1 MFWFRLQ
8 ALTSGKIALDCGY
21 KLNMKLDKK
30 KILFI
35 AGILISII
43 CSWLFA
49 RKIEWSQL
57 SVALKEAKY
66 VYIIPTIILIF
77 VSHYFRAVRWSA
89 LIAPIKR
96 VSVLNLFSATMIGFM
111 ANCVLPAR
119 IGEIIRPVMV
129 AKKEKIKVTA
139 SFATVVMERIFD
151 VLSIIVIASLLF
163 FFLPAETLQNKSV
176 SMINHAEASTEVLK
190 AKHVDEK
197 PGVPLSVVNEESE
210 AGASNI
216 IKQLK
221 KWSIVMAFF
230 GILAITSL
238 FLLSLYPKKAG
249 AVFEKLL
256 FFFPHHQRDK
266 LVNLLHSFISGLQV
280 FNNKKQLIWI
290 GVLSLIIWFLNA
302 TPIYVLCY
310 AFDIKLS
317 FAGACFVMV
326 CLALAV
332 ALPQA
337 PGFIGVFHIA
347 TQKTLAI
354 FGVGLSSAQSFA
366 IILWALSVIPVTI
379 VGLLFL
385 WREGVSFG
393 EISHYDEK
401 VPE

>member
-1 MFWFRLQ
+1 
-8 ALTSGKIALDCGY
+8 
-21 KLNMKLDKK
+21 MKLDKK

-49 RKIEWSQL
+49 RKIEWAQL
-57 SVALKEAKY
+57 SVALKDAEY

-89 LIAPIKR
+89 LFAPIKR

-111 ANCVLPAR
+111 ANSVLPAR

-129 AKKEKIKVTA
+129 AKKEKVKVTA

-151 VLSIIVIASLLF
+151 LLSIIVFASLLF
-163 FFLPAETLQNKSV
+163 FFLPAETLQDKSV
-176 SMINHAEASTEVLK
+176 SMINHAEASTEVVK
-190 AKHVDEK
+190 AKYVNEK

-238 FLLSLYPKKAG
+238 FLLSLYPRKAG

-256 FFFPHHQRDK
+256 FFFPHHLRDK

-280 FNNKKQLIWI
+280 LGNKKHLIWI
-290 GVLSLIIWFLNA
+290 GILSLIIWLLNA
-302 TPIYVLCY
+302 ASVYVLCY
-310 AFDIKLS
+310 SFNIGLS
-317 FAGACFVMV
+317 FAGACFVIV

-347 TQKTLAI
+347 TQKSLDV

-366 IILWALSVIPVTI
+366 IILWALTIIPVAI

>member
-1 MFWFRLQ
+1 
-8 ALTSGKIALDCGY
+8 
-21 KLNMKLDKK
+21 MKLDKK
-30 KILFI
+30 KIFFI
-35 AGILISII
+35 AGILISIV

-57 SVALKEAKY
+57 SVALKDAEY
-66 VYIIPTIILIF
+66 IYIIPTLILIF
-77 VSHYFRAVRWSA
+77 VSYYFRAVRWSA

-96 VSVLNLFSATMIGFM
+96 VSVLNLFSATMIGYM
-111 ANCVLPAR
+111 ANSVLPAR

-151 VLSIIVIASLLF
+151 LLSIIVFASLLF
-163 FFLPAETLQNKSV
+163 FFLPAETLKDKSV
-176 SMINHAEASTEVLK
+176 SMINHAEASTEVVK
-190 AKHVDEK
+190 AKYVNEK
-197 PGVPLSVVNEESE
+197 PGVPLSVINEESE
-210 AGASNI
+210 AEASNI

-221 KWSIVMAFF
+221 KWSTVMAFF

-256 FFFPHHQRDK
+256 FFFPHHLRDK
-266 LVNLLHSFISGLQV
+266 SVNLLHSFISGLQV
-280 FNNKKQLIWI
+280 LGNKTHLIWI
-290 GVLSLIIWFLNA
+290 GILSLTIWLLNA
-302 TPIYVLCY
+302 ASVYVLCY
-310 AFDIKLS
+310 SFNIGLS
-317 FAGACFVMV
+317 FAGACFVIV
-326 CLALAV
+326 CLSLAV

-347 TQKTLAI
+347 TQKSLDV

-366 IILWALSVIPVTI
+366 IILWALSIIPITI
-379 VGLLFL
+379 VGFLFL
-385 WREGVSFG
+385 WREGMSFG

-401 VPE
+401 VPK

>member
-1 MFWFRLQ
+1 L
-8 ALTSGKIALDCGY
+8 
-21 KLNMKLDKK
+21 KLDKK

-57 SVALKEAKY
+57 SVALKDAEY

-111 ANCVLPAR
+111 ANSVLPAR
-119 IGEIIRPVMV
+119 IGEIIRPVIV
-129 AKKEKIKVTA
+129 AKKEKIKVTT

-151 VLSIIVIASLLF
+151 MLSIIVFASLLF
-163 FFLPAETLQNKSV
+163 FFLPAETLQDKSV
-176 SMINHAEASTEVLK
+176 SMINHAEASTEVVK
-190 AKHVDEK
+190 AKYVNEK

-210 AGASNI
+210 AEASNI
-216 IKQLK
+216 IKKLK

-238 FLLSLYPKKAG
+238 FLLSLYPRKAG

-256 FFFPHHQRDK
+256 FFFPHHLRDK

-280 FNNKKQLIWI
+280 LGNKKHLIWI
-290 GVLSLIIWFLNA
+290 GILSLIIWLLNA
-302 TPIYVLCY
+302 ASVYVLCY
-310 AFDIKLS
+310 SFNIGLS
-317 FAGACFVMV
+317 FAGACFVIV

-347 TQKTLAI
+347 TQKSLDV

-366 IILWALSVIPVTI
+366 IILWALTIIPVAI

-401 VPE
+401 VPKQM

>member
-1 MFWFRLQ
+1 
-8 ALTSGKIALDCGY
+8 
-21 KLNMKLDKK
+21 MKLDKK

-57 SVALKEAKY
+57 SVALKDAEY

-77 VSHYFRAVRWSA
+77 VNHYFRAVRWSV
-89 LIAPIKR
+89 LIAPIKK

-111 ANCVLPAR
+111 ANSVLPAR
-119 IGEIIRPVMV
+119 IGEIIRPVLV
-129 AKKEKIKVTA
+129 AKKEKIKITA

-151 VLSIIVIASLLF
+151 VLSIIVFASLLF
-163 FFLPAETLQNKSV
+163 FFLPAETLQYKSV
-176 SMINHAEASTEVLK
+176 SMINHAEASTEVVK
-190 AKHVDEK
+190 AEYVNEK
-197 PGVPLSVVNEESE
+197 PRVPLPVVNEEGE
-210 AGASNI
+210 AEASNI

-238 FLLSLYPKKAG
+238 FLLSLYPRKAG

-256 FFFPHHQRDK
+256 FCFPHHLRDK

-280 FNNKKQLIWI
+280 FDNKKQLIWI
-290 GVLSLIIWFLNA
+290 GVLSLTIWFFNA
-302 TPIYVLCY
+302 SPIYVLCY

-347 TQKTLAI
+347 IQKTLDV

-366 IILWALSVIPVTI
+366 IILWALSIIPITI

-385 WREGVSFG
+385 WREGMSLG

-401 VPE
+401 VPEQM

>member
-1 MFWFRLQ
+1 
-8 ALTSGKIALDCGY
+8 
-21 KLNMKLDKK
+21 MKLDKK
-30 KILFI
+30 KILFV

-57 SVALKEAKY
+57 SVALKDAEY

-77 VSHYFRAVRWSA
+77 VGHYFRAVRWSA

-111 ANCVLPAR
+111 ANSVLPAR
-119 IGEIIRPVMV
+119 IGEIIRPVMI

-151 VLSIIVIASLLF
+151 VLSIIVFASLLL
-163 FFLPAETLQNKSV
+163 FFLPAETLQDKSV
-176 SMINHAEASTEVLK
+176 SVINHAEATEVVK
-190 AKHVDEK
+190 AKYVNEK
-197 PGVPLSVVNEESE
+197 PGATSSAVNNQGSKTE
-210 AGASNI
+210 ASNI
-216 IKQLK
+216 IKQLR
-221 KWSIVMAFF
+221 KWSIVMAFL

-256 FFFPHHQRDK
+256 FFFPHHLKDK

-280 FNNKKQLIWI
+280 FDNKKQLIWI
-290 GVLSLIIWFLNA
+290 GVLSLVIWFFNA
-302 TPIYVLCY
+302 SPIYVLCY

-347 TQKTLAI
+347 IQKTLDI

-366 IILWALSVIPVTI
+366 IILWALSIIPITI

-385 WREGVSFG
+385 WREGMSLG
-393 EISHYDEK
+393 EISHYDEE
-401 VPE
+401 VPEQM

>member
-1 MFWFRLQ
+1 M
-8 ALTSGKIALDCGY
+8 KD
-21 KLNMKLDKK
+21 LNVKLDKK

-57 SVALKEAKY
+57 SVALKDAKY
-66 VYIIPTIILIF
+66 IYIIPTLILIF
-77 VSHYFRAVRWSA
+77 VSHYIRAVRWSA

-129 AKKEKIKVTA
+129 AKKEKVKVTA

-151 VLSIIVIASLLF
+151 MLSIIVFASLLF
-163 FFLPAETLQNKSV
+163 FFLPAETLQDTRV
-176 SMINHAEASTEVLK
+176 SMINHAEASTEVVK
-190 AKHVDEK
+190 AEYVT
-197 PGVPLSVVNEESE
+197 EESK
-210 AGASNI
+210 ADASNT

-238 FLLSLYPKKAG
+238 FLLSLYPRKAG

-256 FFFPHHQRDK
+256 FFFPHHLRDK
-266 LVNLLHSFISGLQV
+266 LVNMLHSFISGLQV

-317 FAGACFVMV
+317 FAGACFVLV

-347 TQKTLAI
+347 VQKTLVI

-366 IILWALSVIPVTI
+366 IILWALSVIPITI

-385 WREGVSFG
+385 WREGMSLG

>member
-1 MFWFRLQ
+1 
-8 ALTSGKIALDCGY
+8 
-21 KLNMKLDKK
+21 MKLDKK
-30 KILFI
+30 KIIFI

-57 SVALKEAKY
+57 SVALKDAKY
-66 VYIIPTIILIF
+66 IYIIPTLILIF
-77 VSHYFRAVRWSA
+77 VSHYLRAVRWSA
-89 LIAPIKR
+89 LIAPIKK

-129 AKKEKIKVTA
+129 AKKEKVKVTA

-151 VLSIIVIASLLF
+151 MLCVIVFASLLF
-163 FFLPAETLQNKSV
+163 FFLPAETLQDKSV
-176 SMINHAEASTEVLK
+176 SVINHVEASTEAVK
-190 AKHVDEK
+190 AEYA
-197 PGVPLSVVNEESE
+197 NEESE
-210 AGASNI
+210 AGATNT

-256 FFFPHHQRDK
+256 FLFPYHLKDK

-280 FNNKKQLIWI
+280 FDHKTKLLWI
-290 GVLSLIIWFLNA
+290 GVLSLIIWFFNA
-302 TPIYVLCY
+302 TPIYILCY

-326 CLALAV
+326 CLCLAI

-347 TQKTLAI
+347 VQKTLII

-393 EISHYDEK
+393 EISHYDEE
-401 VPE
+401 VPEQM

>member
-1 MFWFRLQ
+1 
-8 ALTSGKIALDCGY
+8 
-21 KLNMKLDKK
+21 MKLDKK

-57 SVALKEAKY
+57 SVALKDAKY

-77 VSHYFRAVRWSA
+77 VSHYLRAVRWSA

-151 VLSIIVIASLLF
+151 VLSIIVLASLLF
-163 FFLPAETLQNKSV
+163 FFLPAETLQDKSV
-176 SMINHAEASTEVLK
+176 SMVNHAEASAEVVK
-190 AKHVDEK
+190 AEYVNEK
-197 PGVPLSVVNEESE
+197 PGVPLSVVNEASE
-210 AGASNI
+210 AEDSNI

-256 FFFPHHQRDK
+256 FFFPQHLRDK
-266 LVNLLHSFISGLQV
+266 LVNMLHSFISGLQV
-280 FNNKKQLIWI
+280 FDNKKQLIWI
-290 GVLSLIIWFLNA
+290 GVLSLVIWFLNA

-317 FAGACFVMV
+317 FAGACFVLI

-347 TQKTLAI
+347 VQKTLVI
-354 FGVGLSSAQSFA
+354 FGVGLASAQSFA
-366 IILWALSVIPVTI
+366 IILWALSVIPITI

-401 VPE
+401 VPEQL

>member
-1 MFWFRLQ
+1 
-8 ALTSGKIALDCGY
+8 
-21 KLNMKLDKK
+21 MKLDKK
-30 KILFI
+30 KIIFI
-35 AGILISII
+35 VGILISII

-57 SVALKEAKY
+57 SVALKDAKY
-66 VYIIPTIILIF
+66 IYTIPTLILIF
-77 VSHYFRAVRWSA
+77 VSHYLRAVRWSA
-89 LIAPIKR
+89 LIAPIKK

-111 ANCVLPAR
+111 ANSVLPAR

-129 AKKEKIKVTA
+129 AKKEKVKVTA

-151 VLSIIVIASLLF
+151 MLGIIVFASLLF
-163 FFLPAETLQNKSV
+163 FFLPADTLQDKSV
-176 SMINHAEASTEVLK
+176 SMINHAEASTEVVR
-190 AKHVDEK
+190 AEYVNEK

-210 AGASNI
+210 AEASNT

-256 FFFPHHQRDK
+256 FLFPYHLKDK

-280 FNNKKQLIWI
+280 FDHKTKLLWI
-290 GVLSLIIWFLNA
+290 GVLSLIIWFFNA
-302 TPIYVLCY
+302 TPIYMLCY

-326 CLALAV
+326 CLCLAI

-337 PGFIGVFHIA
+337 PGFIGVFQIA
-347 TQKTLAI
+347 VQKTLII

-393 EISHYDEK
+393 EISHYDEE
-401 VPE
+401 VPEQM

>member
-1 MFWFRLQ
+1 M
-8 ALTSGKIALDCGY
+8 KD
-21 KLNMKLDKK
+21 LNVKLDKK

-57 SVALKEAKY
+57 SVALKDAKY
-66 VYIIPTIILIF
+66 IYIIPTLILIF
-77 VSHYFRAVRWSA
+77 VSHYIRAVRWSA

-129 AKKEKIKVTA
+129 AKKEKVKVTA

-151 VLSIIVIASLLF
+151 MLSIIVFASLLF
-163 FFLPAETLQNKSV
+163 FFLPAETLQDTRV
-176 SMINHAEASTEVLK
+176 SMINHAETSTEVVK
-190 AKHVDEK
+190 AEYVT
-197 PGVPLSVVNEESE
+197 EESK
-210 AGASNI
+210 ADASNT

-238 FLLSLYPKKAG
+238 FLLSLYPRKAG

-256 FFFPHHQRDK
+256 FFFPHHLRDK
-266 LVNLLHSFISGLQV
+266 LVNMLHSFISGLQV
-280 FNNKKQLIWI
+280 FNHKRKLIWI
-290 GVLSLIIWFLNA
+290 GVLSLIIWVFNA
-302 TPIYVLCY
+302 SPIYVLCY

-347 TQKTLAI
+347 VQKTLVI

-379 VGLLFL
+379 IGLLFL
-385 WREGVSFG
+385 WREGMSLG

-401 VPE
+401 VPEKL

>member
-1 MFWFRLQ
+1 
-8 ALTSGKIALDCGY
+8 
-21 KLNMKLDKK
+21 MKLDKK
-30 KILFI
+30 KIIFI

-57 SVALKEAKY
+57 SAALKDAKY
-66 VYIIPTIILIF
+66 IYIIPTLILIF
-77 VSHYFRAVRWSA
+77 VSHYLRAVRWSA

-129 AKKEKIKVTA
+129 AKKEKVKVTA

-151 VLSIIVIASLLF
+151 MLGIIVFASLLF
-163 FFLPAETLQNKSV
+163 FFLPADTLQDKSV
-176 SMINHAEASTEVLK
+176 SMINHAEASTEVVR
-190 AKHVDEK
+190 AEYVNEK

-210 AGASNI
+210 AEASNT

-256 FFFPHHQRDK
+256 FLFPYHLKDK

-280 FNNKKQLIWI
+280 FDHKTKLLWI

-326 CLALAV
+326 CLCLAI

-347 TQKTLAI
+347 VQKTLII

-393 EISHYDEK
+393 EISHYDEE
-401 VPE
+401 VPEQM